1 MRTPESLTLRE
12 QLTDADRLTRELAD
26 HLDQA
31 VMPQVHELRRV
42 TRQSGEAVA
51 DETPDVT
58 LRNQVANLLKGDDYT
73 REMAIRL
80 RAYLDSIGKEVRKIV
95 SGV

>member
-26 HLDQA
+26 HLNNA
-31 VMPQVHELRRV
+31 ILPQTHELRRV
-42 TRQSGEAVA
+42 TRQTGEFGAE
-51 DETPDVT
+51 ETPDVT
-58 LRNQVANLLKGDDYT
+58 LRSQIATLLKGDDYT
-73 REMAIRL
+73 HEMTDRL
-80 RAYLDSIGKEVRKIV
+80 RTYLVSIDKEVRKIV